1 MLHDKD
7 IREPLFDYLD
17 ETFGKTRVMEEK
29 MMGRSRA
36 DVIMVIEDAVVGIE
50 IKSDADTYTRL
61 KSLRAGKVNLKDS
74 YCQVKDGEIFLIGVH
89 ISPYENGNR
98 FNLDPMRMRKLLM
111 HKKEI
116 IRLFSKTKEDG
127 LTLVPTKC
135 YFKDSKVKFEI
146 GLARG
151 KKNFDKRDTE
161 AAKQA
166 KRDIERAVKNRNN
179 L

>member
-1 MLHDKD
+1 MPIQKGIKIIAENRKAFHDYF
-7 IREPLFDYLD
+7 ID
-17 ETFGKTRVMEEK
+17 ERFECGVALSGTEV
-29 MMGRSRA
+29 
-36 DVIMVIEDAVVGIE
+36 
-50 IKSDADTYTRL
+50 

>member
-1 MLHDKD
+1 MEKRGVKIAAQNRKAFHDYY
-7 IREPLFDYLD
+7 ID
-17 ETFGKTRVMEEK
+17 ERFEAGVALSGTEV
-29 MMGRSRA
+29 
-36 DVIMVIEDAVVGIE
+36 
-50 IKSDADTYTRL
+50 
-61 KSLRAGKVNLKDS
+61 KSLRAGKINLRDS
-74 YCQVKDGEIFLIGVH
+74 YCQVKDGEMFLIGVH

-98 FNLDPMRMRKLLM
+98 FNLDPDRTRKLLM

-116 IRLFSKTKEDG
+116 IRLYSKTKEDG

-151 KKNFDKRDTE
+151 KKDYDKRDTE
-161 AAKQA
+161 AQKQA

-179 L
+179 H

>member
-1 MLHDKD
+1 MPIQKGIKIIAENRKAFHDYF
-7 IREPLFDYLD
+7 ID
-17 ETFGKTRVMEEK
+17 ERFE
-29 MMGRSRA
+29 A
-36 DVIMVIEDAVVGIE
+36 GIALSGTE
-50 IKSDADTYTRL
+50 V
-61 KSLRAGKVNLKDS
+61 KSLRAGKVNLRDS
-74 YCQVKDGEIFLIGVH
+74 YCQVKDGEIYLIGVH

-98 FNLDPMRMRKLLM
+98 FNLDPDRTRKLLM
-111 HKKEI
+111 HKREI
-116 IRLFSKTKEDG
+116 IRLYSKTKEDG

-151 KKNFDKRDTE
+151 KKDYDKRDTE

-179 L
+179 H

>member
-1 MLHDKD
+1 MPIQKGIKIIAENRKAFHDYF
-7 IREPLFDYLD
+7 ID
-17 ETFGKTRVMEEK
+17 ERFECGVALSGTEV
-29 MMGRSRA
+29 
-36 DVIMVIEDAVVGIE
+36 
-50 IKSDADTYTRL
+50 

-74 YCQVKDGEIFLIGVH
+74 YCQVKDGELFLIGVH

-116 IRLFSKTKEDG
+116 IRLYSKTKEDG

>member
-1 MLHDKD
+1 MPIQKGIKIIAENRKAFHDYF
-7 IREPLFDYLD
+7 ID
-17 ETFGKTRVMEEK
+17 ERFECGVALSGTEV
-29 MMGRSRA
+29 
-36 DVIMVIEDAVVGIE
+36 
-50 IKSDADTYTRL
+50 

-74 YCQVKDGEIFLIGVH
+74 YCQVKDGEIFLVGVH

-98 FNLDPMRMRKLLM
+98 FNLDPMRNRKLLM

-116 IRLFSKTKEDG
+116 IRLYSKTKEDG

-151 KKNFDKRDTE
+151 KKNYDKRDTE
-161 AAKQA
+161 AEKQA

>member
-1 MLHDKD
+1 MPIQKGIKIIAENRKAFHDYF
-7 IREPLFDYLD
+7 ID
-17 ETFGKTRVMEEK
+17 ERFECGVALSGTEV
-29 MMGRSRA
+29 
-36 DVIMVIEDAVVGIE
+36 
-50 IKSDADTYTRL
+50 

-98 FNLDPMRMRKLLM
+98 FNLDPMRNRKLLM
-111 HKKEI
+111 HKREI
-116 IRLFSKTKEDG
+116 IRLYSKTKEDG

-151 KKNFDKRDTE
+151 KKNYDKRDTE
-161 AAKQA
+161 AEKQA

>member
-1 MLHDKD
+1 MPIQKGIKIIAENRKAFHDYF
-7 IREPLFDYLD
+7 ID
-17 ETFGKTRVMEEK
+17 ERFECGVALSGTEV
-29 MMGRSRA
+29 
-36 DVIMVIEDAVVGIE
+36 
-50 IKSDADTYTRL
+50 
-61 KSLRAGKVNLKDS
+61 KSLRAGKVNLQDS

-116 IRLFSKTKEDG
+116 IRLYSKTKEDG